1 MGSRVGAHHFRAN
14 HRRVRDALREL
25 CCRDP
30 RRTGVASQRRC
41 RCGGSMSSALALA
54 SVTAVLKDLLE
65 NGLAR
70 GGVTSKIGGDTSVS
84 ALPPDRVTAGAEERA
99 QLNLFLYAVTAN
111 TRMRSDRGTAG
122 SAARPLALDL
132 HYLLTAYGSQDFQTE
147 ILLGHALQLLHETPV
162 LERERIRAS
171 LTAISHTRDRRVIP
185 PSQAALANS
194 PLADQVDSITIT
206 PEFLST
212 EEISKLWSA
221 LQAKYRPSATYK
233 VSAVFI
239 DGAKEPE
246 RGKATKR

>member
-1 MGSRVGAHHFRAN
+1 
-14 HRRVRDALREL
+14 
-25 CCRDP
+25 
-30 RRTGVASQRRC
+30 
-41 RCGGSMSSALALA
+41 MSTALALA
-54 SVTAVLKDLLE
+54 SVTALLKDLLE
-65 NGLAR
+65 NGLASA
-70 GGVTSKIGGDTSVS
+70 GVTAKIGGDATVS
-84 ALPPDRVTAGAEERA
+84 ALPPDRVGLGGDEKA
-99 QLNLFLYAVTAN
+99 QLNVFLYHITPHAAVRLERKPGATKGAEGN
-111 TRMRSDRGTAG
+111 GRH
-122 SAARPLALDL
+122 ALSLEL
-132 HYLLTAYGSQDFQTE
+132 HYLLTAYGAQDYQTE
-147 ILLGHALQLLHETPV
+147 ILLGHALQLLHESPV

-246 RGKATKR
+246 RGKGTRR

>member
-1 MGSRVGAHHFRAN
+1 
-14 HRRVRDALREL
+14 
-25 CCRDP
+25 
-30 RRTGVASQRRC
+30 
-41 RCGGSMSSALALA
+41 MSTALALA
-54 SVTAVLKDLLE
+54 SVTALIKDLLE
-65 NGLAR
+65 NGLASA
-70 GGVTSKIGGDTSVS
+70 GVTAKIGGDATVS
-84 ALPPDRVTAGAEERA
+84 ALPPDRVGLGGDEKA
-99 QLNLFLYAVTAN
+99 QLNVFLYHITPHVAV
-111 TRMRSDRGTAG
+111 RLDRKPGATKG
-122 SAARPLALDL
+122 SESNGRHALSLEL
-132 HYLLTAYGSQDFQTE
+132 HYLLTAYGAQDYQTE
-147 ILLGHALQLLHETPV
+147 ILLGHALQLLHESPV